1 MTLIAARDLSAVG
14 IRVNTIAP
22 GTMGTRAWD
31 KAPASLRESLE
42 AKVPFPKRFGHPEEF
57 AELAEHLIT
66 NRYINAQVVRIDGAI
81 RFDPK

>member
-1 MTLIAARDLSAVG
+1 MDGSLVL
-14 IRVNTIAP
+14 P
-22 GTMGTRAWD
+22 GLDTELDEAWD
-31 KAPASLRESLE
+31 KIDAQHPQHALRDTLE
-42 AKVPFPKRFGHPEEF
+42 AKVPFPRRFGHPEEF